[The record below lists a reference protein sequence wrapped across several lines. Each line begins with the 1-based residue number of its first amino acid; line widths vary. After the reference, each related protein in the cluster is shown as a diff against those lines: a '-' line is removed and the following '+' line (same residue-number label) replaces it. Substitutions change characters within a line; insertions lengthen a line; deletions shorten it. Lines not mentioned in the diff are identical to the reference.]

1 MASAKRDIR
10 SIIDSFSDDL
20 ILIAQD
26 IARERVE
33 RAVLEWQAKN
43 EKLLAKKSIQ
53 DEKAQRLE
61 EKARRNQLALE
72 RIERVAE
79 KRRAREEKKAAER
92 ALRLEQRMISDSTD
106 KPERKPGRG
115 RKSGGILG
123 EAAAKKEPTP
133 PPLFVHKRPAMAR
146 YSSSSAAMKKRRSRP
161 LRTRVEPMAMTPQRP
176 VRRSRPSRPLSL
188 SNSASVCRCVD
199 SGTPGLPSR

>member
-33 RAVLEWQAKN
+33 RAVAEWQAKN
-43 EKLLAKKSIQ
+43 EKFLAKKSRQ

-61 EKARRNQLALE
+61 EKARKNQKALE

-79 KRRAREEKKAAER
+79 KRRAREEQKAAER
-92 ALRLEQRMISDSTD
+92 ALRLEQRMISDSTE
-106 KPERKPGRG
+106 KPERKPGRA
-115 RKSGGILG
+115 RKSGGLLG
-123 EAAAKKEPTP
+123 EGAAKKEPTP
-133 PPLFVHKRPAMAR
+133 PPLFVHKRRRDGEIQQLKRGDEETPLPAIA
-146 YSSSSAAMKKRRSRP
+146 
-161 LRTRVEPMAMTPQRP
+161 V
-176 VRRSRPSRPLSL
+176 PSNGAN
-188 SNSASVCRCVD
+188 SNGAPTTIASVSANVPEQLRL
-199 SGTPGLPSR
+199 GL

>member
-33 RAVLEWQAKN
+33 RAVSEWQAKN
-43 EKLLAKKSIQ
+43 EKFLAKKSIQ

-61 EKARRNQLALE
+61 EKARKNQLALE

-79 KRRAREEKKAAER
+79 KRRAREEQKAAER
-92 ALRLEQRMISDSTD
+92 ALRLEQRLISDSTE
-106 KPERKPGRG
+106 KPKKPGRG
-115 RKSGGILG
+115 RKSGGLLG
-123 EAAAKKEPTP
+123 EGAAKKEPTP
-133 PPLFVHKRPAMAR
+133 PPLFVHKRRRDGEIEQLKRDDAPSPAV
-146 YSSSSAAMKKRRSRP
+146 SSASNGANSNGAAAP
-161 LRTRVEPMAMTPQRP
+161 VVPEQLR
-176 VRRSRPSRPLSL
+176 L
-188 SNSASVCRCVD
+188 
-199 SGTPGLPSR
+199 GL

>member
-33 RAVLEWQAKN
+33 RAVSEWQAKN

-61 EKARRNQLALE
+61 EKARKNQLALE

-92 ALRLEQRMISDSTD
+92 ALRLEQKLISDSTE
-106 KPERKPGRG
+106 KPKKPGRG
-115 RKSGGILG
+115 RKSGGLLAEG
-123 EAAAKKEPTP
+123 AAAKPEPTP
-133 PPLFVHKRPAMAR
+133 PPLFVHRRRRDGEIQQLKRGDDEGAVSAASAPSPSNDA
-146 YSSSSAAMKKRRSRP
+146 SSSVSNVAPTPSPAAP
-161 LRTRVEPMAMTPQRP
+161 ANVPEQLR
-176 VRRSRPSRPLSL
+176 L
-188 SNSASVCRCVD
+188 
-199 SGTPGLPSR
+199 GL

>member
-33 RAVLEWQAKN
+33 RAVSEWQAKN

-61 EKARRNQLALE
+61 ERARKNQKALE

-79 KRRAREEKKAAER
+79 KRRAREEQKAAER
-92 ALRLEQRMISDSTD
+92 ALRLEQRMISDSTERPEK
-106 KPERKPGRG
+106 KPCRA
-115 RKSGGILG
+115 RKSGGLLG
-123 EAAAKKEPTP
+123 ESATKKEPTP
-133 PPLFVHKRPAMAR
+133 PPLFVHKRRRDGEIQQLKRDEAPLVNAGANSNGAAVPAA
-146 YSSSSAAMKKRRSRP
+146 P
-161 LRTRVEPMAMTPQRP
+161 VVPEQLR
-176 VRRSRPSRPLSL
+176 L
-188 SNSASVCRCVD
+188 
-199 SGTPGLPSR
+199 GL

>member
-33 RAVLEWQAKN
+33 RAVSEWQAKN

-61 EKARRNQLALE
+61 EKALKNQRALE

-79 KRRAREEKKAAER
+79 KRRAREEQKAAER
-92 ALRLEQRMISDSTD
+92 ALRLEQRMISDSTE
-106 KPERKPGRG
+106 KPERKSGRG
-115 RKSGGILG
+115 RKSGGLLG
-123 EAAAKKEPTP
+123 EGAAKKEPTP
-133 PPLFVHKRPAMAR
+133 PPLFVHKRRRDGEIQQLKRGDEETQA
-146 YSSSSAAMKKRRSRP
+146 SAASNGANSNGAP
-161 LRTRVEPMAMTPQRP
+161 APAAPVVPEQLR
-176 VRRSRPSRPLSL
+176 L
-188 SNSASVCRCVD
+188 
-199 SGTPGLPSR
+199 GL

>member
-33 RAVLEWQAKN
+33 SAVAEWQAKN
-43 EKLLAKKSIQ
+43 EKFLAKKSRQ
-53 DEKAQRLE
+53 DEKARLLE
-61 EKARRNQLALE
+61 EKARKNQLALE

-92 ALRLEQRMISDSTD
+92 ALRLEQRLISDSTE
-106 KPERKPGRG
+106 KPERKGRG
-115 RKSGGILG
+115 RKSGGLLS
-123 EAAAKKEPTP
+123 EAAAKK
-133 PPLFVHKRPAMAR
+133 
-146 YSSSSAAMKKRRSRP
+146 
-161 LRTRVEPMAMTPQRP
+161 
-176 VRRSRPSRPLSL
+176 
-188 SNSASVCRCVD
+188 
-199 SGTPGLPSR
+199 

>member
-33 RAVLEWQAKN
+33 RAVSEWQAKN

-61 EKARRNQLALE
+61 EKALKNQRALE
-72 RIERVAE
+72 RIERVAA
-79 KRRAREEKKAAER
+79 KRRAREEQKAAER
-92 ALRLEQRMISDSTD
+92 ALRLEQRMISDSTE
-106 KPERKPGRG
+106 KSEKKPGRG
-115 RKSGGILG
+115 RKSGGLLAEG
-123 EAAAKKEPTP
+123 ASKKEPTP
-133 PPLFVHKRPAMAR
+133 PPLFVHKRRRDGEIQQLKRGDEEPTTPVANASSNGANGNGANTNGAPAPAP
-146 YSSSSAAMKKRRSRP
+146 STP
-161 LRTRVEPMAMTPQRP
+161 VVPEQLR
-176 VRRSRPSRPLSL
+176 L
-188 SNSASVCRCVD
+188 
-199 SGTPGLPSR
+199 GLL

>member
-33 RAVLEWQAKN
+33 RAVSEWQAKN
-43 EKLLAKKSIQ
+43 QKLLAKKSIQ

-61 EKARRNQLALE
+61 EKARKNQKALE

-79 KRRAREEKKAAER
+79 KRRAREEQKAAER
-92 ALRLEQRMISDSTD
+92 ALRLEQRMISDSTE
-106 KPERKPGRG
+106 KPERKPGRA
-115 RKSGGILG
+115 RKSGGLLG
-123 EAAAKKEPTP
+123 EGAAKKEPTP
-133 PPLFVHKRPAMAR
+133 PPLFVHKRRRDGEIQQLKRDEPAPPT
-146 YSSSSAAMKKRRSRP
+146 AAAPSNGANSNGASTP
-161 LRTRVEPMAMTPQRP
+161 AAPVVPEQLR
-176 VRRSRPSRPLSL
+176 L
-188 SNSASVCRCVD
+188 
-199 SGTPGLPSR
+199 GL

>member
-133 PPLFVHKRPAMAR
+133 PPLFVHKRRRDGEIQQLKRGDEEASLAAA
-146 YSSSSAAMKKRRSRP
+146 SNKGGANGNDASAASAP
-161 LRTRVEPMAMTPQRP
+161 VSTVTSTVPEQLR
-176 VRRSRPSRPLSL
+176 L
-188 SNSASVCRCVD
+188 
-199 SGTPGLPSR
+199 GL